1 MLPAAD
7 SGLPCPAA
15 LRQPVLQ
22 GETLPSRWRFAQ
34 LERLEALLREAEQS
48 VPAALA
54 ADLGKPALEAG
65 FELSIVRAELRHSR
79 RHLRRWMRP
88 RRRTLPLWTQ
98 PARARVEATPLGCV
112 LILSPWNYPFQLC
125 LQPLVSAL
133 AAGNTAV
140 LKPSERAPASAALI
154 AQLVERHLPSSC
166 VQVALGDGR
175 VAARLVEAGFDHILF
190 TGSAPVGRRVME
202 AAARSLTPVTLE
214 LGGRNPAIV
223 LADADLAVT
232 ARRLAWGKSLNAG
245 QSCVAPDHLLVVP
258 AIRDALV
265 AAIAASWRRFHGDH
279 PLTSPDLAQVIDSV
293 AFERLE
299 ALLQQ
304 AHREGRILAGGASD
318 RQARRIEPTLI
329 AVHDRDAD
337 PLLQEE
343 LFGPLLPVLE
353 VADLESALE
362 WLRRSPPPLTLSL
375 FGGGAAERRRLLAG
389 SRSGS
394 VVFNDVILPAAL
406 APLPFGGVGA
416 SGMGSTHGEAG
427 FLAFSQQRS
436 VLERGFRLDLP
447 LRYPPY
453 AGKLGLMRRLL
464 G

>member
-1 MLPAAD
+1 MPAAD

-15 LRQPVLQ
+15 LREPVLR
-22 GETLPSRWRFAQ
+22 GETLPARWRFTQ
-34 LERLEALLREAEQS
+34 LARLEALLAEAEQS

-54 ADLGKPALEAG
+54 ADLGKPALEAA
-65 FELSIVRAELRHSR
+65 FELSIVRAELRHTR

-88 RRRTLPLWTQ
+88 QRRSLPLWTL
-98 PARARVEATPLGCV
+98 PAAAWVEPTPLGCV

-140 LKPSERAPASAALI
+140 IKPSERAPVSAALI
-154 AQLVERHLPSSC
+154 ARLVERHLPADC
-166 VQVALGDGR
+166 VQVALGDGQL
-175 VAARLVEAGFDHILF
+175 AARLVESGFDHILF
-190 TGSAPVGRRVME
+190 TGSGPVGRCVME
-202 AAARSLTPVTLE
+202 TAARTLTPITLE

-258 AIRDALV
+258 AVREALIQ
-265 AAIAASWRRFHGDH
+265 AIAASWRHFHGEQ
-279 PLTSPDLAQVIDSV
+279 PLASPDLARVIDER

-299 ALLQQ
+299 SLLQQ
-304 AHREGRILAGGASD
+304 ARHEGRVLAGGGSD
-318 RQARRIEPTLI
+318 RQKQRIEPTLI
-329 AVHDRDAD
+329 AVHDPDAD

-343 LFGPLLPVLE
+343 LFGPLLPLLE
-353 VADLESALE
+353 VADLNSALDR
-362 WLRRSPPPLTLSL
+362 LRRSSPPLTLSL
-375 FGGGAAERRRLLAG
+375 FGGGPAERRRLLAG

-416 SGMGSTHGEAG
+416 SGMGSSHGEAG
-427 FLAFSQQRS
+427 FRAFSQQRS
-436 VLERGFRLDLP
+436 VLTRAFRFDLP

-453 AGKLGLMRRLL
+453 AGKLGPMRWLL